1 MKTKDFSK
9 EEREALKIIFRDM
22 IKRYSDCEEPRVDDY
37 NDYYNMFDSIFNK
50 EIPFWR
56 KDGMCYAIYS
66 WKKVFN
72 NAFVLE
78 HLDEIEYKLN
88 EFSNW

>member
-9 EEREALKIIFRDM
+9 EEREALRIIFRDM
-22 IKRYSDCEEPRVDDY
+22 IKHYSGCEDLRVDDY

-56 KDGMCYAIYS
+56 IDGMRSAITG
-66 WKKVFN
+66 WKFVFNN

-78 HLDEIEYKLN
+78 HLDEIEYK
-88 EFSNW
+88 FNW